1 MDHHRLQPSRQLRPF
16 PKFNRPVM
24 NGFFSV
30 DSDRK
35 YQDSI
40 CNLKYLKIPSRVDFN
55 LNLGDST
62 YVDKPESAQDEQLT
76 HILTYLMRHKAM
88 MVSNQTIP
96 DFVCFRGLLKMLM
109 STPYEDR
116 EPWIVLATKFKN
128 TIYLCAQETQQ
139 KKSEKQRRTAR
150 DIKFMR
156 YGFKFESFLLTKHPS
171 EPPPGSSKPI
181 IEAEEF
187 CAMFS
192 TELDGKK
199 ILYGAEMDGVIASQP
214 CRSLEDLRKVP
225 QVEVKVKRR
234 ETTERQVSNFHR
246 YKSRNWYFQ
255 SFLVGID
262 TIHVGLRDDDGFVDE
277 VRRVSLKELSDEAKK
292 NDFWHATVAMNF
304 LNDFLKMVSRDM
316 KQIDNPDI
324 VHRYQYDPARS
335 EFVTCNQLVGRQHAF
350 LTRDFVASMNSL

>member
-1 MDHHRLQPSRQLRPF
+1 
-16 PKFNRPVM
+16 M

-30 DSDRK
+30 DGDRK

-55 LNLGDST
+55 LNLGDSS

-76 HILTYLMRHKAM
+76 HILTYLEKHKAM
-88 MVSNQTIP
+88 MMSSQTTP
-96 DFVCFRGLLKMLM
+96 HFVCFRGLLRMLM
-109 STPYEDR
+109 STPYEER
-116 EPWIVLATKFKN
+116 EAWIVLATKFKN
-128 TIYLCAQETQQ
+128 TIYLCSQETQQ
-139 KKSEKQRRTAR
+139 KKSDKQRRTAR
-150 DIKFMR
+150 DVKFMR
-156 YGFKFESFLLTKHPS
+156 YGFKFESFLLSDHPS

-192 TELDGKK
+192 TELDGKR

-214 CRSLEDLRKVP
+214 CRSLDDLKKVP
-225 QVEVKVKRR
+225 LVEVKVKRR
-234 ETTERQVSNFHR
+234 ETNERQVFNFHKF
-246 YKSRNWYFQ
+246 KSRNWFLQ

-262 TIHVGLRDDDGFVDE
+262 TIHVGLRDDNGFVDE

-316 KQIDNPDI
+316 QQIDDPFV
-324 VHRYQYDPARS
+324 VHRYHYDPARS
-335 EFVTCNQLVGRQHAF
+335 HFVSSQRLDGHQHAF
-350 LTRDFVASMNSL
+350 LTKDFVASMNSL